1 MSEPTAYKND
11 PKCDYLTMG
20 LWVIFGLLLLWTVY
34 KMLRPSVNISTML
47 EQQTKAKECGLED
60 VKRIFSKGGPKACLF
75 VYADWCGHCQ
85 KCKKPYDGVAEK
97 FSAKGIEICK
107 VNGGD
112 EKNREILGYLTQDEK
127 GPKLQI
133 QGFPFFVC
141 VADGEQKNK
150 QVGAFPSDTSGNM
163 PGLASFIEKSF

>member
-1 MSEPTAYKND
+1 MSEPTVSETS

-20 LWVIFGLLLLWTVY
+20 LWILFGILLLWTIY
-34 KMLRPSVNISTML
+34 KMLQPSVNVSTML
-47 EQQTKAKECGLED
+47 EQQTEAKECGIEH
-60 VKRIFSKGGPKACLF
+60 VKKLFSEGGPKACLF
-75 VYADWCGHCQ
+75 IYADWCGHCQ
-85 KCKKPYDGVAEK
+85 KCKKPYDGVAAE

-112 EKNREILGYLTQDEK
+112 EKNRDIINYLTQDEK

-141 VADGEQKNK
+141 VADGKQKGI